1 MADSFSIGITVNE
14 FWMLSPRELGN
25 CFTGYAE
32 MIEREYNRMAD
43 MAMFNRTAYHKKGIM
58 RKSDLIKTSKR
69 IPALSDTKEI
79 KKRLEDNKREWA
91 EVDRKMNSGE
101 MKFKE
106 YGGVK

>member
-32 MIEREYNRMAD
+32 IVEREYNRMAD
-43 MAMFNRTAYHKKGIM
+43 MAMFNRTAYHKKGRM
-58 RKSDLIKTSKR
+58 KKSDLIKTR
-69 IPALSDTKEI
+69 NGIPAMSDTNDI
-79 KKRLEDNKREWA
+79 KKRLADNKKQWEDI
-91 EVDRKMNSGE
+91 DRKMANGE
-101 MKFKE
+101 MKFRE